1 MIVTSD
7 IYKILF
13 DKVKDFGIKAV
24 YDGWNPI
31 KSELKEEAIVIVTST
46 PGKAKQI

>member
-13 DKVKDFGIKAV
+13 ERVKDFGIKEI
-24 YDGWNPI
+24 YDSWNPI
-31 KSELKEEAIVIVTST
+31 KSELEEEAIVIVNYTPLST
-46 PGKAKQI
+46 AT